1 MNLSIATEGKGWDA
15 IPDLEE
21 LATRA
26 VTAAMPKESEAEVSL
41 LFAGDAQVAELNR
54 RWRGK
59 QGPTNVLSFPAP
71 KGREA
76 LGDIVLA
83 SGVVAREA
91 GEQSKSFADH
101 TTHLIVHG
109 VLHLLGFDHQSDS
122 EAQEMEAR
130 EIIILEE
137 LGITNPYLS

>member
-1 MNLSIATEGKGWDA
+1 MNLSIATEDKGWDA

-41 LFAGDAQVAELNR
+41 LFAGDAQVAELNQ

-71 KGREA
+71 KGMEA

-83 SGVVAREA
+83 SGVVTREA
-91 GEQSKSFADH
+91 SEQRKSFADH

-130 EIIILEE
+130 EIVILEE
-137 LGITNPYLS
+137 LGITNPYHS